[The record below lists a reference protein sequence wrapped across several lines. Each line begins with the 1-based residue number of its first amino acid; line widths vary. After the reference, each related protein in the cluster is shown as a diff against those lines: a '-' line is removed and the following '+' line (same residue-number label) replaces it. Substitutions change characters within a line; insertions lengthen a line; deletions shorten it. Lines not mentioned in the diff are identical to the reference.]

1 MALDRR
7 TMANARKRNADR
19 SRVADDSRHFSRQR
33 RAAHRTFA
41 VWSAPEK
48 PNSRARSPHAIR
60 SSLMAANKSQE
71 AVERLW
77 EVTRHLSQG
86 ANAGPGGIFSIDQ
99 DGGRL
104 IVTLM
109 EGEATGRRYSLEVK
123 SHRKVPVDS
132 IIVPA
137 EGAESGGVEDSQG
150 EAGAR

>member
-1 MALDRR
+1 
-7 TMANARKRNADR
+7 
-19 SRVADDSRHFSRQR
+19 
-33 RAAHRTFA
+33 
-41 VWSAPEK
+41 
-48 PNSRARSPHAIR
+48 
-60 SSLMAANKSQE
+60 MAANKSQE

-150 EAGAR
+150 EAGAHTLAEQKAGEEAEKEGQKAQKAPSGGRK